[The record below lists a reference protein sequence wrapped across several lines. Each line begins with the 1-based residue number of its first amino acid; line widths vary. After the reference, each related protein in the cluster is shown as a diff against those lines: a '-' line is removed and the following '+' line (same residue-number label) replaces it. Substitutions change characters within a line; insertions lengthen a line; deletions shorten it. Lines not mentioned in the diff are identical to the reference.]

1 MTPPSTARFDSGA
14 GSCSNAGNA
23 DQFGLHRGSFG
34 NPAVFAGDGRTMAV
48 GLVPVDDVFETHAH
62 AYQRAVRRMPT
73 QVRKT
78 PSWPRSWADFS
89 LCSCVPT

>member
-1 MTPPSTARFDSGA
+1 
-14 GSCSNAGNA
+14 
-23 DQFGLHRGSFG
+23 
-34 NPAVFAGDGRTMAV
+34 MAV

-78 PSWPRSWADFS
+78 PSWPE
-89 LCSCVPT
+89 VGPTLAFVAVFQHEHLGQLASFWPP